1 MLVQLVQAFRL
12 ARAKARTPLFRRL
25 AKHKSNFKSFQKGKG
40 NYVTSFELLKCNDY
54 YIELVEDFPCERKEQ
69 LNSREAHFIRTMNCI
84 NKVIPFLTDEEKK
97 QYKSIYR
104 QENKEEIK
112 EKKSIYYQKNKEEIK
127 EKQAIYKQENK
138 EEIKDYN
145 ANYWKNHKKELQE
158 KKSIYR
164 NNNLETINEKS
175 KLFYHKNKDDI
186 LAKQR
191 VVNTCECGKTFAL
204 YNKCQHQRSKFHQ
217 NYLQSL
223 EQIN

>member
-97 QYKSIYR
+97 QYKAIHR

-112 EKKSIYYQKNKEEIK
+112 K
-127 EKQAIYKQENK
+127 KQAIFYEENSEDIKQ
-138 EEIKDYN
+138 
-145 ANYWKNHKKELQE
+145 
-158 KKSIYR
+158 KSLI
-164 NNNLETINEKS
+164 
-175 KLFYHKNKDDI
+175 FYHKNKDDI

-204 YNKCQHQRSKFHQ
+204 YNKSNHKRSKFHQ